1 MDSREL
7 KKREEKQAKI
17 VAELLARPENQKCA
31 DCFLRGPRWASVNIG
46 CFLCIRCAGIHRKM
60 GTHISKVKST
70 NLDSWQPEWFEFMAS
85 MGNDKVNAKYLSK
98 GNAPPVNDANDNDMD
113 TYIRN
118 KYERGLY
125 SLENIKYSQAMAL
138 ENVKAQ
144 QKTAAA
150 MFEIN
155 KQQLQTLMNM
165 GFNDEALCR
174 HALEKYKGNL
184 EQSVDY
190 LIKKQRHAEKEQHSI
205 QRSATSNAS
214 SRPNTSYER
223 EKSRQ
228 NSNRPQQSMQYD
240 QYSGASAHLVQMGF
254 TNPEKNLKA
263 LQKANGNLEQAVA
276 LLVSWSNGNIS
287 NQQSTPVSSQNQQ
300 AQAYS
305 SSQQVKTEAPQKS
318 ATEDLFGLFDA
329 PAQQPQIKQYQQPQ
343 FSNYS
348 QGFAQ
353 QPNPFGDQFNNMN
366 LQSTQNQFQTAAFA
380 HGQPQNPLQAVQNQQ
395 NMLQSSQSQANPFQ
409 AQRVAPQAANP
420 FQQQSQTNQFGQAA
434 QQSPFQMSQAFQQQ
448 AQQANQFSQIA
459 QQSPLHLQQSQP
471 FQQPQAQANPFQQF
485 PLQAQT
491 SNQFQQ
497 NNFQKPAANPFEQIA
512 QPIKPQAQQQ
522 IQNPHQQLM
531 MQQQQEFQ
539 EKQQKESIL
548 SMYRA
553 APAQPAFGQPMV
565 MGMGMGMQQGFGQ
578 PSFGMQQS
586 YAQPAQGFGTA
597 ANSNY
602 QTQSAGYNPQAVP
615 KPAQDLTGDIFK
627 QTNSS
632 ANINNNASK
641 KQSPNNDLFKDLAA
655 FGK

>member
-17 VAELLARPENQKCA
+17 IAELLARPENQKCA

-70 NLDSWQPEWFEFMAS
+70 NLDSWQPEWFE
-85 MGNDKVNAKYLSK
+85 NV
-98 GNAPPVNDANDNDMD
+98 
-113 TYIRN
+113 T
-118 KYERGLY
+118 
-125 SLENIKYSQAMAL
+125 NILAEYSQAMAL
-138 ENVKAQ
+138 ENAKAQ

-205 QRSATSNAS
+205 QRSATSTAS

-276 LLVSWSNGNIS
+276 LLVSWSNGNLS
-287 NQQSTPVSSQNQQ
+287 SQQSTPVSNQNQQ
-300 AQAYS
+300 AQTYS
-305 SSQQVKTEAPQKS
+305 SSQQVKTETKPAPQKS
-318 ATEDLFGLFDA
+318 ATEDLFGLFDT

-343 FSNYS
+343 FSNYN

-353 QPNPFGDQFNNMN
+353 QPNPFGDQFNSMN

-380 HGQPQNPLQAVQNQQ
+380 HGQPQNPFQAVQNQQ
-395 NMLQSSQSQANPFQ
+395 NMLQSNQSQANPFQ
-409 AQRVAPQAANP
+409 AQKVAPQAANP

-459 QQSPLHLQQSQP
+459 QQSPLQLQQSQP
-471 FQQPQAQANPFQQF
+471 FQQPQQAQANPFQQF

-491 SNQFQQ
+491 FNQFQQ

-531 MQQQQEFQ
+531 MQQQQDFQ

-553 APAQPAFGQPMV
+553 APAFGQP
-565 MGMGMGMQQGFGQ
+565 MGMGMGTQQGFGQ

-597 ANSNY
+597 MNPNY

-641 KQSPNNDLFKDLAA
+641 KQNSNNDLFKDLAA